1 MVGLKHKTIKLK
13 KILAAILFIILYLS
27 VLNVFIE
34 GAVGL
39 VPENKF
45 CLGIELSRKNKIINK
60 FPEGDLGIKYPFLI
74 RYKVADKNQDLIYC
88 LGKNFDNYR

>member
-1 MVGLKHKTIKLK
+1 MVGLRYKTIEMK

-27 VLNVFIE
+27 ILNVFIE

-45 CLGIELSRKNKIINK
+45 CLGIELNEKNYIINK
-60 FPEGDLGIKYPFLI
+60 SPEGDLGIKYPFPV